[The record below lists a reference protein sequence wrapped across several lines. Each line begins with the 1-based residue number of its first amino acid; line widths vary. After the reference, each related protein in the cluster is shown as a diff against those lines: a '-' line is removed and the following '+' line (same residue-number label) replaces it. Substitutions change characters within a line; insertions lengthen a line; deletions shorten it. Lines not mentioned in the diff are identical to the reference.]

1 MSRATEFPETVSVY
15 ADGPDSRRKKFERVI
30 QEAYG
35 SGTYLADFY
44 EAENGTISIE
54 LGNSFPKDVT
64 DCRPGKQRVIK
75 YIAVDGIAEITA
87 RRDGDEY
94 ILDLIEREEVNRG
107 LLLGKERLRDDLD
120 QAMAKASYKQ
130 IASIPA
136 VENQLNPIKQILR
149 WTRMYQPPFEEVKR
163 AQGKEGE
170 KTLRYVQTL
179 EELGFVELRD
189 DGHLY
194 AQRPLDKYDL
204 EQIDG
209 EEFTQEILGEVIE
222 QGFKRLSRDLGLGI
236 LRNLPK
242 FANGYYL
249 DAVER
254 EDPSLHLDLDTIHE
268 NIMDWYGRSER
279 RHEYVVRDKLDRL
292 TSLGILEKD
301 GEFYT
306 ADDRTYQQLET
317 FSPI

>member
-1 MSRATEFPETVSVY
+1 MSKKTAFPEKITVHTE
-15 ADGPDSRRKKFERVI
+15 GENLPKQKLERKI

-35 SGTYLADFY
+35 SGTYFSDFY
-44 EAENGTISIE
+44 EAENGTISIK

-64 DCRPGKQRVIK
+64 DCRPGKRRVIK
-75 YIAVDGIAEITA
+75 YISVDDIAELNATRNNGTYTIQ
-87 RRDGDEY
+87 
-94 ILDLIEREEVNRG
+94 LLPREEINRG
-107 LLLGKERLRDDLD
+107 LQQGKEQLRDDLD

-149 WTRMYQPPFEEVKR
+149 WTRMYQPPFEEVKK

-170 KTLRYVQTL
+170 KTLRYVHTL
-179 EELGFVELRD
+179 EELGFVELAE
-189 DGHLY
+189 DGNLY
-194 AQRPLDKYDL
+194 AQRPLDKYEL
-204 EQIDG
+204 EEIKG
-209 EEFTQEILGEVIE
+209 EEFTKEILGEVIE

-254 EDPSLHLDLDTIHE
+254 NDPDLYLDLDTIHE

-279 RHEYVVRDKLDRL
+279 RHEFVIRDKLDKL
-292 TSLGILEKD
+292 TTLDLLEKEGD
-301 GEFYT
+301 FYT
-306 ADDRTYQQLET
+306 AHQDTYDQLES
-317 FSPI
+317 FSPV